1 MSKPVTRAASSDSAG
16 PPSQPITGL
25 PAAGLPRYALV
36 VGDPARARRI
46 GATLAG
52 GRQLASLR
60 EYESWIGA
68 WTTPAGTTAEVVVAS
83 HGVGAP
89 GAICLFEELHAGGA
103 RRMIRLGTAGAMA
116 ADLRAGDLVIAEAAV
131 RDDGVTAQ
139 LLPPEYPAFAT
150 PELVLALAA
159 AAADRGAP
167 ARRALAWTRA
177 LFHPGLLH
185 LPTAAYAASGV
196 IALEME
202 LSALYVHAAARGYQR
217 AGLLVIDGVS
227 ADDAPYNPHTV
238 QVRDAVGRAGEIAL
252 DALLCDCPLPGD
264 PSDSSG
270 GTA

>member
-1 MSKPVTRAASSDSAG
+1 MTRAAPAG
-16 PPSQPITGL
+16 AADPARQPISGL
-25 PAAGLPRYALV
+25 PSTGLPRYALV

-46 GATLAG
+46 GALLGG
-52 GRQLASLR
+52 GRLLASLR
-60 EYESWIGA
+60 EYESWIGT

-150 PELVLALAA
+150 AELVLALAA
-159 AAADRGAP
+159 AAADRGAS
-167 ARRALAWTRA
+167 ARRSLAWTRA
-177 LFHPGLLH
+177 LFHPGLLP

-227 ADDAPYNPHTV
+227 ADDAPYNPHTA
-238 QVRDAVGRAGEIAL
+238 QVRDSVGRAAEVAL
-252 DALLCDCPLPGD
+252 DALLCDVPLPPHPTD
-264 PSDSSG
+264 PPG

>member
-1 MSKPVTRAASSDSAG
+1 MTHAAPGGSTG
-16 PPSQPITGL
+16 PASQPISGLPSTGL
-25 PAAGLPRYALV
+25 PGYALV

-46 GATLAG
+46 GALLAD
-52 GRQLASLR
+52 GRRLASLR
-60 EYESWIGA
+60 EYESWIGT
-68 WTTPAGTTAEVVVAS
+68 WTTPSGAAAEVVVAS
-83 HGVGAP
+83 HGVGAA

-103 RRMIRLGTAGAMA
+103 RRVIRLGTAGAMA

-139 LLPPEYPAFAT
+139 MLPPEYPAFAT

-159 AAADRGAP
+159 AAVERGAA
-167 ARRALAWTRA
+167 ARRSLAWTRA
-177 LFHPGLLH
+177 LFHPGLLP

-196 IALEME
+196 VALEME

-227 ADDAPYNPHTV
+227 ADDAPYNPHTSE
-238 QVRDAVGRAGEIAL
+238 VRDSVGRAAEVAL
-252 DALLCDCPLPGD
+252 DALLSGPPLPAQLT
-264 PSDSSG
+264 SG